1 MLAVVGEVAV
11 NKVRSAVIAL
21 MLGAFCVATS
31 GCGPAGDNSTAET
44 EALIGCDF
52 DSVKV
57 CTQALSHPIDFS
69 TGIDTSNQSYLEQN
83 EPMTAWEQ
91 VPIKAPGGSEVDV
104 QCEINTHN
112 RIVVYAFAKPSGTIT
127 DNDRAWLRQV
137 GYCRGEAGAGPP
149 PKVRAEN

>member
-1 MLAVVGEVAV
+1 MVGKVGVNIVRRVVVFLILSVYCA
-11 NKVRSAVIAL
+11 AA
-21 MLGAFCVATS
+21 S
-31 GCGPAGDNSTAET
+31 GCGPAANDSAAET
-44 EALIGCDF
+44 AAVIGCDF

-91 VPIKAPGGSEVDV
+91 VPVKAPGGSEIDV
-104 QCEINTHN
+104 QCEINTQN
-112 RIVVYAFAKPSGTIT
+112 RIVVYAFPKPSGAISES
-127 DNDRAWLRQV
+127 DRAWLRQV
-137 GYCRGEAGAGPP
+137 GYCSGEAGTTAP